1 MDRTHFCWS
10 YALTLPVFVLMTCS
24 DIIWRHRM
32 YHLNQI
38 LPNKGNC
45 ILSEFHYHLEL
56 KNYAFGCL
64 CFLVWFVKF
73 CSSIWDT
80 NSENTQ
86 LLCFIFIFYYF
97 EMFRWYTVLNWFK
110 FFNLSSSFNFV
121 LSLLLIY
128 LFIYV
133 FFFIPKHHLYPP
145 GMRSV
150 CFRKR
155 QPRPLPRSW
164 VTRLVLMPGSSF
176 GASVT
181 LTNVC
186 LPVLT
191 FHVEFLEEWPQSRK
205 KMFSSPPP
213 RHALMYSWVC
223 HPTLNFSLSHTC
235 FSILS
240 ISLIQCSWI

>member
-110 FFNLSSSFNFV
+110 FFKLSSSFNFV

-133 FFFIPKHHLYPP
+133 FFHPQT
-145 GMRSV
+145 S
-150 CFRKR
+150 
-155 QPRPLPRSW
+155 PLS
-164 VTRLVLMPGSSF
+164 TRYEECVLQKEAAKTTAQKLSDKVSPHARLKFWGFSDIDK
-176 GASVT
+176 
-181 LTNVC
+181 C
-186 LPVLT
+186 L
-191 FHVEFLEEWPQSRK
+191 S
-205 KMFSSPPP
+205 
-213 RHALMYSWVC
+213 
-223 HPTLNFSLSHTC
+223 TC
-235 FSILS
+235 FNLS
-240 ISLIQCSWI
+240 CGISWGMTTTTKKNV